1 MKSFFTSIYLR
12 ERLFWILGFV
22 VVFFAL
28 GFSWP
33 IFYVLG
39 KISLLVLTVFI
50 LTDFLLL
57 YAGRKDV
64 SLNRILPEKFS
75 NGDENEV
82 QISISNPFPF
92 PVNVTLI
99 DELPDQFQIRKSSYK
114 IFLSG
119 KESREITYSLR
130 PVERGSYA
138 FAKLNAY
145 VSLFFP
151 GVLERR
157 FIHEKEAEVKVYPS
171 FLQLRKYE
179 MLAISNNLTEYGIK
193 KIRRIGHNLELDLVR
208 EYVTGDD
215 QRDVNWKASARR
227 GTLMVNQYQDERSQ
241 HIYNVID
248 KGRAM
253 KMPFEGMSLL
263 DYAINSSLVLSR
275 VSLLKSDK
283 PGLITF
289 SNRIG
294 SWIKSSSH
302 PSQMQLIMEHLYNEK
317 TRFQESDFTRLY
329 RNIKMQVK
337 QRSLILLYTNFE
349 TEVALQR
356 QLPYIR
362 KLAKDHLVVVIFFL
376 NTELN
381 QLTSMK
387 TANTEDIYLQTI
399 AEKLVYDKKMM
410 VKELNKYGIHA
421 VLTTPQNLTVSAL
434 NKYLEL
440 KSRGMI

>member
-1 MKSFFTSIYLR
+1 
-12 ERLFWILGFV
+12 
-22 VVFFAL
+22 
-28 GFSWP
+28 
-33 IFYVLG
+33 
-39 KISLLVLTVFI
+39 
-50 LTDFLLL
+50 
-57 YAGRKDV
+57 V
-64 SLNRILPEKFS
+64 SL
-75 NGDENEV
+75 V
-82 QISISNPFPF
+82 
-92 PVNVTLI
+92 
-99 DELPDQFQIRKSSYK
+99 
-114 IFLSG
+114 
-119 KESREITYSLR
+119 
-130 PVERGSYA
+130 
-138 FAKLNAY
+138 
-145 VSLFFP
+145 FP

-157 FIHEKEAEVKVYPS
+157 FMYEKKAEVPVYPS

-193 KIRRIGHNLELDLVR
+193 KIRKIGHNLELDLVR

-283 PGLITF
+283 PGLVTF

-381 QLTSMK
+381 QITSMK
-387 TANTEDIYLQTI
+387 TGNTEEIYLQTI